1 LREIFQPELRDVQNR
16 LAEVAE
22 LVVVAITKATAAFA
36 TSDVALADQVIEED
50 TYIDELALSLDELT
64 IAIMAQQ
71 APVAKD
77 LRIVVSALRISASLE
92 RMGDMAEHIAQLAR
106 YRFPEKVIP
115 KGLTKT
121 FIKMGE
127 ADVEIAQK
135 VVELLRTQ
143 DLTIAG
149 EIRDIDDSIDRLH
162 LKVFEKV
169 LGEKWKGDT
178 MGTVDATL
186 ASRYHER
193 FGDHAV
199 SVAKKVI
206 YLSTGDWAPARPQ

>member
-1 LREIFQPELRDVQNR
+1 MQNR